1 MYSTITRKKKICI
14 GCGKLRYLFSKGRC
28 RLCADHHAADTG
40 ARILKKTKRRSK
52 TEGLDEWFEDFR
64 KEMTGFCWNCGRP
77 SSKYNDYEYRCSA
90 AHILPKKLFRSVELH
105 PLNRL
110 ELCFWGEGSCH
121 TNYDNK
127 TLDLTEMNCYDTI
140 IERFLKIYPHIA
152 PHERKNIPQ
161 VLLHY
166 LDIEKDRNVD

>member
-1 MYSTITRKKKICI
+1 MHSSITIKKKTCV
-14 GCGKLRYLFSKGRC
+14 GCGRLKYIFSKGRC
-28 RLCADHHAADTG
+28 EYCTKLHAVKSGSA
-40 ARILKKTKRRSK
+40 IIKKTKRKSK

-64 KEMTGFCWNCGRP
+64 EEMTGFCWNCGRP
-77 SSKYNDYEYRCSA
+77 SAKYTDDYRCSA
-90 AHILPKKLFRSVELH
+90 AHILPKNLFRSVELH

-127 TLDLTEMNCYDTI
+127 TLDLTQMNCYDTI
-140 IERFLKIYPHIA
+140 IERFLKIYPSIA

-161 VLLHY
+161 VLLNY